1 MRKFIVGAAAVALSL
16 GIASPALATQ
26 PQTVIQPLVEC
37 VTPTP
42 HGFWATFTYTANGSD
57 FIAAKMGSSSA
68 NRLTVGGTDLEF
80 TSGNGQQPWIEEFVS
95 GTRQYSFDVWS
106 PSNEGAT
113 WKVNN
118 NVATATKDSDKCGVG
133 PAGPQGET
141 GPMGPQGPQG
151 KPGERGLPGA
161 NGTAGEPGA
170 PGMNGAPGPQG
181 PQGPQ
186 GVQGPMGPLGPQG
199 PEGDQ
204 GKQGIPGLPGL
215 SPIVTQLHNGVA
227 ITSLGYL
234 TRNGEVVYFFGHP
247 VVIPTGFAFVANG
260 EDGKDGKDGHNGSNG
275 NDGTNGVDG
284 KDGVNGTDG
293 SKGDTGNTGDTG
305 STGVAGT
312 NGVTTTVFVRTPI
325 RIETRWIGNTVRT
338 LSIFPP
344 KGAKVMS
351 VKATLRGK
359 SMKVNGRKIT
369 VDLRNKPISNQ
380 NVNITVKWRKNG
392 KVSTHRYCRNLSV
405 QFEQVAIVG

>member
-151 KPGERGLPGA
+151 KPGERACRVPTGLP
-161 NGTAGEPGA
+161 
-170 PGMNGAPGPQG
+170 
-181 PQGPQ
+181 
-186 GVQGPMGPLGPQG
+186 V
-199 PEGDQ
+199 
-204 GKQGIPGLPGL
+204 
-215 SPIVTQLHNGVA
+215 SRV
-227 ITSLGYL
+227 
-234 TRNGEVVYFFGHP
+234 
-247 VVIPTGFAFVANG
+247 
-260 EDGKDGKDGHNGSNG
+260 
-275 NDGTNGVDG
+275 
-284 KDGVNGTDG
+284 
-293 SKGDTGNTGDTG
+293 
-305 STGVAGT
+305 
-312 NGVTTTVFVRTPI
+312 
-325 RIETRWIGNTVRT
+325 
-338 LSIFPP
+338 PP
-344 KGAKVMS
+344 A
-351 VKATLRGK
+351 
-359 SMKVNGRKIT
+359 
-369 VDLRNKPISNQ
+369 
-380 NVNITVKWRKNG
+380 
-392 KVSTHRYCRNLSV
+392 
-405 QFEQVAIVG
+405 